1 MEFTGQQKEV
11 RRWLERRRGILLAHN
26 YQPGEIQDVA
36 DFLGDSLALSMTA
49 AKTPAEV
56 IVFCGVHFMAETA
69 AILCPDKTVLLPR
82 EDVGCYM
89 AATISAEQL
98 RARKAELPGVPVVTY
113 VNSTAA
119 VKAESNICC
128 TSANVIQIVNSLTPS
143 RVLMVPDRN
152 LALYTARRTSKE
164 ILYWDGCCN
173 VHDGLTAA
181 EVQACQATHPQA
193 IFIAHPEC
201 RPEVLDMALEIRS
214 TSGMLQYVRQS
225 PAGEFIIG
233 TEMGIL
239 HTLRTENPA
248 KVFYSPSPRLVCPDM
263 KRISLADVISAL
275 KDNRHQITVPEE
287 IRRPALLAVERMLAV
302 PRD

>member
-1 MEFTGQQKEV
+1 MEFTEQQKEV
-11 RRWLERRRGILLAHN
+11 RRWLEQRRGILLAHN

-49 AKTPAEV
+49 AKTPAKV

-89 AATISAEQL
+89 AATITAEQL

-119 VKAESNICC
+119 VKAESDICC

-152 LALYTARRTSKE
+152 LALYTARGTSKE

-173 VHDGLTAA
+173 VHDGLSPA
-181 EVQACQATHPQA
+181 EVQACQEAHPQA
-193 IFIAHPEC
+193 VFIAHPEC
-201 RPEVLDMALEIRS
+201 RPEVLDLAQVIRS
-214 TSGMLQYVRQS
+214 TSGMLQYARES
-225 PAGEFIIG
+225 SAREFIIG

-239 HTLRTENPA
+239 HTLRTENPD
-248 KVFYSPSPRLVCPDM
+248 KLFYSPSPRLVCPAM
-263 KRISLADVISAL
+263 KRTTLTDLINAL

>member
-1 MEFTGQQKEV
+1 MEFTEQQKEV
-11 RRWLERRRGILLAHN
+11 RRWLEQRRGVLLAHN

-98 RARKAELPGVPVVTY
+98 RARKAEIPGVPVVTY

-119 VKAESNICC
+119 VKAESDICC
-128 TSANVIQIVNSLTPS
+128 TSANVVQIVNSLTPS

-152 LALYTARRTSKE
+152 LALYTARGTSKE
-164 ILYWDGCCN
+164 ILSWDGCCN
-173 VHDGLTAA
+173 VHDGLSAA
-181 EVQACQATHPQA
+181 EVQACQAAHPQA

-201 RPEVLDMALEIRS
+201 RPEVLDLALEVRS

-239 HTLRTENPA
+239 HTLRTENPH
-248 KVFYSPSPRLVCPDM
+248 KLFYSPSPRLVCPDM
-263 KRISLADVISAL
+263 KRITLTDVINAL

>member
-1 MEFTGQQKEV
+1 MELNEQQQEV
-11 RRWLERRRGILLAHN
+11 RHWLERRRGILLAHN

-89 AATISAEQL
+89 AATITAAQL
-98 RARKAELPGVPVVTY
+98 RARKAQLPGVPVVTY

-119 VKAESNICC
+119 VKAESDICC
-128 TSANVIQIVNSLTPS
+128 TSANAVQVVNSLTAD

-164 ILYWDGCCN
+164 VLSWEGCCN
-173 VHDGLTAA
+173 VHDRLTPA
-181 EVQACQATHPQA
+181 EVQACQKAHPQA
-193 IFIAHPEC
+193 VFIAHPEC
-201 RPEVLDMALEIRS
+201 RPEVLDLAEAIRS

-225 PAGEFIIG
+225 SAREFIIG

-239 HTLRTENPA
+239 YTMRRENPD
-248 KVFYSPSPRLVCPDM
+248 KLFYSPSSHLVCPDM
-263 KRISLADVISAL
+263 KRITLADVIQAL
-275 KDNRHQITVPEE
+275 KDNRYQITVPEE
-287 IRRPALLAVERMLAV
+287 VRRPALLAVERMLAV

>member
-1 MEFTGQQKEV
+1 MEFNEQQKEV
-11 RRWLERRRGILLAHN
+11 RRWLERRQGILLAHN

-49 AKTPAEV
+49 AKTQAKV

-89 AATISAEQL
+89 AATITPEQL
-98 RARKAELPGVPVVTY
+98 RVRKAELPGVPVVTY

-119 VKAESNICC
+119 VKAESDICC
-128 TSANVIQIVNSLTPS
+128 TSANVVQVVNSLTPP

-152 LALYTARRTSKE
+152 LALYTARHTPKE
-164 ILYWDGCCN
+164 VLYWEGCCN
-173 VHDGLTAA
+173 VHDRLSAA
-181 EVQACQATHPQA
+181 EVQTSQATHPDA
-193 IFIAHPEC
+193 VFIAHPEC
-201 RPEVLDMALEIRS
+201 RPEVLDLAQEIRS

-225 PAGEFIIG
+225 PAREFIIG

-239 HTLRTENPA
+239 HTLRKENPD
-248 KVFYSPSPRLVCPDM
+248 KVFYSPSSQLICPDM
-263 KRISLADVISAL
+263 KRITLADVITAL
-275 KDNRHQITVPEE
+275 KENRHQVTVPEE
-287 IRRPALLAVERMLAV
+287 IRQPALRAVERMLAV

>member
-1 MEFTGQQKEV
+1 MEFTEPQKEV
-11 RRWLERRRGILLAHN
+11 RRWLDRRRGILLAHN

-89 AATISAEQL
+89 AATITAEQL

-119 VKAESNICC
+119 VKAESDICC

-152 LALYTARRTSKE
+152 LALYTARGTAKE

-173 VHDGLTAA
+173 VHDGLSPA
-181 EVQACQATHPQA
+181 EVQACQAAHPQA
-193 IFIAHPEC
+193 VFIAHPEC
-201 RPEVLDMALEIRS
+201 RPEVLDLALVIRS

-263 KRISLADVISAL
+263 KRITLADVINAL

-287 IRRPALLAVERMLAV
+287 IRRPALLAVERMLAI